1 MSTCTS
7 DSGIRRWKSVP
18 DNIGQPGADAG
29 KPSSIAEILDNR
41 RQNRMYRRKPWTE
54 KATIKHNS
62 PKYIQGLDMMSLRY
76 KMNGTINVFSKY
88 IFLSYSA
95 ISVYLKIMH
104 TISFID

>member
-29 KPSSIAEILDNR
+29 KPLSIAEILDNR

-54 KATIKHNS
+54 KVTIKHNS
-62 PKYIQGLDMMSLRY
+62 PKYIKGLDMMSLRY
-76 KMNGTINVFSKY
+76 KMYGTINVFSNSLL
-88 IFLSYSA
+88 IQQ
-95 ISVYLKIMH
+95 H
-104 TISFID
+104 QFI